1 MVRILHSHWPGSIL
15 SCGTA
20 KKKKEK
26 TYTISPLWIIF
37 LSLFSVQDPKAQQVQ
52 YFPLS
57 HPSPK
62 RKNDWLSSCFIT
74 VWKFSYTIYS
84 FLFSVR
90 RDWFYAL
97 LLICHFFSWKRCFS
111 NHASQA
117 SSLKVT
123 CACVINEQSWHPG
136 PTKSTTL
143 RLEPS
148 NLCSNKPSGWFWCL
162 LQFKT
167 TFTVFKCGFTIQTW
181 LIKSL
186 AIGDWTQF
194 PSLLPCPEV
203 RGGAES
209 SNPINHVVSSSGDQP
224 PSGSYLGTC
233 VE

>member
-15 SCGTA
+15 SLA
-20 KKKKEK
+20 AQPKKRKDLYNFSFMDNFFVLILCSRSKGPAI
-26 TYTISPLWIIF
+26 TVF
-37 LSLFSVQDPKAQQVQ
+37 SLVT
-52 YFPLS
+52 FPL
-57 HPSPK
+57 PK
-62 RKNDWLSSCFIT
+62 RKNNWLSSCFIT

-111 NHASQA
+111 NCASWA

-123 CACVINEQSWHPG
+123 WAHVINEQSWHPG

-143 RLEPS
+143 RVEPS
-148 NLCSNKPSGWFWCL
+148 NLCSKKASGWFWCL

-167 TFTVFKCGFTIQTW
+167 TFSIFTCGFTIQTW

-186 AIGDWTQF
+186 AIGDWTRF
-194 PSLLPCPEV
+194 PSLLF
-203 RGGAES
+203 
-209 SNPINHVVSSSGDQP
+209 QP
-224 PSGSYLGTC
+224 YKSCS
-233 VE
+233 

>member
-15 SCGTA
+15 SLA
-20 KKKKEK
+20 AQPKKEK
-26 TYTISPLWIIF
+26 TYIISPLWIIS
-37 LSLFSVQDPKAQQVQ
+37 LSSFSVQDPKAQQLQFFSLVT
-52 YFPLS
+52 FPL
-57 HPSPK
+57 PK
-62 RKNDWLSSCFIT
+62 WKKDWHSSFIT

-111 NHASQA
+111 NRASRA
-117 SSLKVT
+117 NSLKVT
-123 CACVINEQSWHPG
+123 WARVINEQSWHPG

-143 RLEPS
+143 RVEPN

-167 TFTVFKCGFTIQTW
+167 TFSVFICGFTIQTW

-186 AIGDWTQF
+186 AIGDWSQF
-194 PSLLPCPEV
+194 PPLLF
-203 RGGAES
+203 
-209 SNPINHVVSSSGDQP
+209 QP
-224 PSGSYLGTC
+224 YKTC
-233 VE
+233 S